1 MIYSTLVLLAAAG
14 AQAFNVP
21 TPFASVVRTSPV
33 RMMAVPDATVLDAAQ
48 STIESELSVLQLQ
61 IEASKVKTQ
70 MAELRL
76 EELVFHNARL
86 DAVKHL
92 GRLYNGFRRHYDRSG
107 KDQEFTYGR

>member
-14 AQAFNVP
+14 AQAFSAP
-21 TPFASVVRTSPV
+21 TAFASVVRTSPV

-48 STIESELSVLQLQ
+48 TTIESELSVLQLQ

-76 EELVFHNARL
+76 EELKAELGDWLL
-86 DAVKHL
+86 DATEL
-92 GRLYNGFRRHYDRSG
+92 PR
-107 KDQEFTYGR
+107 